1 LVREHFKTVIVSRHI
16 WKIIHASSREFLL
29 EGDIVCILIVLKNVS
44 QTILGFHSSGV
55 WFQDGDQKVSENCG
69 IYPLKDGRFK
79 GGLLFILDTIGIFRW
94 CLVRRGNNMM

>member
-44 QTILGFHSSGV
+44 QTISGFHSSGV

-69 IYPLKDGRFK
+69 IDSKVVYCSYLALYVFV
-79 GGLLFILDTIGIFRW
+79 GGVLSVEETI
-94 CLVRRGNNMM
+94 